1 MAMKFK
7 WDSQKADSN
16 RKKHGVSFQEAASV
30 LGDALSITYYDPDHS
45 VREHRFITMGMSRFG
60 RVLLVAHTYRGDNVR
75 IISARK
81 ATRKEQR
88 YYEEGE

>member
-1 MAMKFK
+1 MKFK

-16 RKKHGVSFQEAASV
+16 LKKHGVSFQEAASV

-45 VREHRFITMGMSRFG
+45 VREHRFITVGMSRSG
-60 RVLLVAHTYRGDNVR
+60 RVLMVAHTDRGDNVR

-81 ATRKEQR
+81 AIRKEQG

>member
-1 MAMKFK
+1 MEFE

-16 RKKHGVSFQEAASV
+16 LKKHAVSFQEGASV
-30 LGDALSITYYDPDHS
+30 LGDPLSITYPDPDHS
-45 VREHRFITMGMSRFG
+45 LREHRFITVGMSRSGSVFM
-60 RVLLVAHTYRGDNVR
+60 VAHTDRGDNIR

-81 ATRKEQR
+81 ATRKERR